1 MEEIFRV
8 TARLWLN
15 VLVVSNGSL
24 PIWPDLKKL
33 RPAPGNTERRDETP
47 FQSSGGGRSRDLV
60 HAAAI
65 LNQLAAVIG
74 CTLPAGATVVSRS
87 APRARAS
94 AWSPIWRE

>member
-1 MEEIFRV
+1 MGAIAIEGQRFRMSQIGGSTGSGPEVGRNLRRGDADVEEIFRV

-47 FQSSGGGRSRDLV
+47 GFNQV
-60 HAAAI
+60 AAADR
-65 LNQLAAVIG
+65 V
-74 CTLPAGATVVSRS
+74 TWFTPPRS
-87 APRARAS
+87 
-94 AWSPIWRE
+94 